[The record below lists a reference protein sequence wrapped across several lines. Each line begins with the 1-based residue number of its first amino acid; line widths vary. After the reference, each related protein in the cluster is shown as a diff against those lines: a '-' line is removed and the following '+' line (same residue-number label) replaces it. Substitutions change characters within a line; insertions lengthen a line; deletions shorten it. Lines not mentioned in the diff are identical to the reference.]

1 MAAKKKYDFTEVL
14 ISREQLA
21 DKVAELGAKISE
33 DYKGEELFLIGILK
47 GSVPFMADL
56 MRAITLDVE
65 MDFMSVSSYGSGT
78 KTSGVVRILK
88 DLDSDIAGKNVL
100 IVEDIIDSG
109 LTLAYLKEYLA
120 KRNPKSIK
128 IVTMLSKPA
137 RRKADIEAD
146 YTGFVVDDKFIV
158 GYGLDIDQKYRNLP
172 YLVLSSLPNKPK
184 WCLIN
189 KGKDNH

>member
-1 MAAKKKYDFTEVL
+1 MAAKIKYSFEEVL
-14 ISREQLA
+14 ISKEELA
-21 DKVAELGAKISE
+21 AKVAELGAQISK
-33 DYKGEELFLIGILK
+33 DYEGEELFLIGILK

-78 KTSGVVRILK
+78 KSSGVVRILK

-137 RRKADIEAD
+137 RRKADLEAD
-146 YTGFVVDDKFIV
+146 YTGFVIDDKFIV

-172 YLVLSSLPNKPK
+172 YISWIKE
-184 WCLIN
+184 
-189 KGKDNH
+189 

>member
-1 MAAKKKYDFTEVL
+1 MAEKKQFDFSEIL
-14 ISREQLA
+14 ISREELA
-21 DKVAELGAKISE
+21 KRVEELGAQISE
-33 DYKGEELFLIGILK
+33 DYKGEDLFLIGILK

-120 KRNPKSIK
+120 KRGPKSVR

-137 RRKADIEAD
+137 RRNADIEAD
-146 YTGFVVDDKFIV
+146 YTGFTVDDKFIV
-158 GYGLDIDQKYRNLP
+158 GYGLDIDQKFRNLP
-172 YLVLSSLPNKPK
+172 YISWIKE
-184 WCLIN
+184 
-189 KGKDNH
+189 D

>member
-56 MRAITLDVE
+56 MLAITLDVE

-172 YLVLSSLPNKPK
+172 YIS
-184 WCLIN
+184 WIRE
-189 KGKDNH
+189 D

>member
-1 MAAKKKYDFTEVL
+1 MAAKKKYDFSEVL

-33 DYKGEELFLIGILK
+33 DYEGESLFLIGILK

-56 MRAITLDVE
+56 MRSISLDVE

-120 KRNPKSIK
+120 KRNPKSLK

-137 RRKADIEAD
+137 RRNAD
-146 YTGFVVDDKFIV
+146 
-158 GYGLDIDQKYRNLP
+158 R
-172 YLVLSSLPNKPK
+172 
-184 WCLIN
+184 
-189 KGKDNH
+189 

>member
-1 MAAKKKYDFTEVL
+1 MAARKKYSFEEVL
-14 ISREQLA
+14 ISKEQLA
-21 DKVAELGAKISE
+21 AKVAELGAQISK
-33 DYKGEELFLIGILK
+33 DYEGEELFLIGILK

-78 KTSGVVRILK
+78 KSSGVVRILK
-88 DLDSDIAGKNVL
+88 DLDSDIA
-100 IVEDIIDSG
+100 VEDIIDSG

-137 RRKADIEAD
+137 RRKADLEAD
-146 YTGFVVDDKFIV
+146 YTGFVIDDMFIV

-172 YLVLSSLPNKPK
+172 YISWIKE
-184 WCLIN
+184 
-189 KGKDNH
+189 

>member
-1 MAAKKKYDFTEVL
+1 MAARKKYSFEEVL
-14 ISREQLA
+14 ISKEQLA
-21 DKVAELGAKISE
+21 AKVAELGAKISK
-33 DYKGEELFLIGILK
+33 DYEGEELFLIGILK

-78 KTSGVVRILK
+78 KSSGVVRILK

-137 RRKADIEAD
+137 RRKADLEAD
-146 YTGFVVDDKFIV
+146 YTGFVIDDMFIV

-172 YLVLSSLPNKPK
+172 YISWIKE
-184 WCLIN
+184 
-189 KGKDNH
+189 

>member
-1 MAAKKKYDFTEVL
+1 MSAAKKYDFSEVL
-14 ISREQLA
+14 ISREQLQTR
-21 DKVAELGAKISE
+21 VEELGRQISE

-56 MRAITLDVE
+56 MRAISLDVE
-65 MDFMSVSSYGSGT
+65 MDFMSVSSYGGGT
-78 KTSGVVRILK
+78 TTSGVVRILK
-88 DLDSDIAGKNVL
+88 DLDSDIAGRNVL

-120 KRNPKSIK
+120 KRNPKSIR

-146 YTGFVVDDKFIV
+146 YTGFVVEDRFIV

-172 YLVLSSLPNKPK
+172 YIS
-184 WCLIN
+184 WI
-189 KGKDNH
+189 KD